1 MFGNKTQ
8 STWDCISIWDRGSNR
23 SRSEFGIG
31 RSVFGIASL
40 LGIEVQ
46 IEIGQ
51 NLRSVCQYLG
61 SEFKKSVFGIEVEIE
76 VDRIWD

>member
-1 MFGNKTQ
+1 M
-8 STWDCISIWDRGSNR
+8 
-23 SRSEFGIG
+23 SEFRIG

-46 IEIGQ
+46 IEVGQ
-51 NLRSVCQYLG
+51 NLGSIGQYLG

-76 VDRIWD
+76 VDRI